1 MESLEHTGAH
11 ISPTNLFALTDRL
24 LQSVHFLYVILS
36 GYTKFSIFS
45 FITSLSIVQCTC
57 PFKQFSDHTFSAKPR
72 DSHVVNC
79 NHMNDHAVNSCPVSL
94 LVRHT
99 PLPMYFYFVID
110 TTDWWVCWRKHL
122 YLLHGELLETL
133 IGMEDLKCNCMEFPE
148 VLG

>member
-1 MESLEHTGAH
+1 MESSEHTGAH

-45 FITSLSIVQCTC
+45 FITSLSIVQC

-79 NHMNDHAVNSCPVSL
+79 NHMNDHAVNSAAQCPSL
-94 LVRHT
+94 SD
-99 PLPMYFYFVID
+99 I
-110 TTDWWVCWRKHL
+110 HL
-122 YLLHGELLETL
+122 YPCTSTL
-133 IGMEDLKCNCMEFPE
+133 
-148 VLG
+148 